1 MSSNAGFE
9 LREYF
14 QQNPQDFDKKITLWL
29 TTSDDFDQYL
39 KGRFNVE
46 VLEKDRDLM
55 TTNCNG
61 LIFYQ
66 KRKLQI

>member
-1 MSSNAGFE
+1 MSSNVGFE

-29 TTSDDFDQYL
+29 TASDDFDQYL

-66 KRKLQI
+66 KIELQI